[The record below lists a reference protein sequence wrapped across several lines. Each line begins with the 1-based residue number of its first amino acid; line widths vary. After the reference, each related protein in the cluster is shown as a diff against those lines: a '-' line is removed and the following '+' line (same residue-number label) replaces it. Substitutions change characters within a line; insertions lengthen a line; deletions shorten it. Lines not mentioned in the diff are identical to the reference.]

1 MRLLSLT
8 CASLAAWL
16 AISSMG
22 QAADQYG
29 LTKGNPELKSA
40 GPMAFGPEGILFIAD
55 TKAAEIVAIATGDKQ
70 GDASEVSFNIEGLG
84 VKLAELLG
92 ADSSAVQVTEV
103 TTNPLS
109 GNVYLAVTTGSGA
122 PALVRVGQKGQLEK
136 VSLQDVPFAK
146 SQLPSPPPDAVTGEG
161 RRRSNKRGDSVTD
174 LAFFEGRLI
183 VSGQSAD
190 GPGSAVTSIDFP
202 FSEFSPPAALEI
214 YHGAHGAVEA
224 GSAPRAFV
232 PFTIDGEPHLLA
244 GYVCTPLVKF
254 PLKELKAGEK
264 VRGTTVAELGNRNR
278 PLDMISYQKDG
289 EDFLLMANSARGV
302 MKISTED
309 IAREEGIEERVEG
322 GGIAG
327 QKYET
332 IDALEGTVQLD
343 RLNDTHAV
351 VLIQPEGGPM
361 TLKTVELP

>member
-8 CASLAAWL
+8 CVSLAAWL
-16 AISSMG
+16 AISGMVV
-22 QAADQYG
+22 AADQYG
-29 LTKGNPELKSA
+29 LTEGNPNLKSA
-40 GPMAFGPEGILFIAD
+40 GPMTFGPDGILFIAD
-55 TKAAEIVAIATGDKQ
+55 TKAAEIVAISTGDKQ
-70 GDASEVSFNIEGLG
+70 GDASNVSFNIEGLN

-92 ADSSAVQVTEV
+92 ADSGAVQVTEV
-103 TTNPLS
+103 TTNPQS
-109 GNVYLAVTTGSGA
+109 GNVYLAVTTGNAS
-122 PALVRVGQKGQLEK
+122 PALVRVNSGGELEK
-136 VSLQDVPFAK
+136 VSLEKVPFAK
-146 SQLPSPPPDAVTGEG
+146 SQLPSPPPDAEVGEG
-161 RRRSNKRGDSVTD
+161 RRRANRRGDAVTD

-183 VSGQSAD
+183 VSGQSAQ
-190 GPGSAVTSIDFP
+190 GPGSAVTSINFP

-214 YHGAHGAVEA
+214 YHGAHGAVES

-254 PLKELKAGEK
+254 PLKDLKPGEK
-264 VRGTTVAELGNRNR
+264 ARGTTVAELGNRNR

-309 IAREEGIEERVEG
+309 IARDEGIEERVG
-322 GGIAG
+322 GGGTAG
-327 QKYET
+327 QKYDT
-332 IDALEGTVQLD
+332 IDALQGTVQLD
-343 RLNDTHAV
+343 KVNDTHAV